1 MQYFRGKGSR
11 YCSVWLWYNKK
22 ISSASHYDLGVE
34 LNNFWLTN
42 TWLTGRHLEVEG
54 HIASFCTLYWWLFT
68 FIIGKLYPTLVRIS
82 WLIFAVLRPNLCPI
96 AGSDQSQVGWGLGI
110 GHPNLVK
117 DVPAMASRTGR
128 TGWCLCSLMMQTIL
142 RFYDTLIPWFY
153 DSLLILS
160 IALVWLPGFVFFFF
174 SVKSLYH

>member
-1 MQYFRGKGSR
+1 M
-11 YCSVWLWYNKK
+11 
-22 ISSASHYDLGVE
+22 
-34 LNNFWLTN
+34 
-42 TWLTGRHLEVEG
+42 EG

-128 TGWCLCSLMMQTIL
+128 TG
-142 RFYDTLIPWFY
+142 
-153 DSLLILS
+153 
-160 IALVWLPGFVFFFF
+160 
-174 SVKSLYH
+174 